1 MVKSDKITIS
11 KRNLRYLTRTIKKNN
26 IDNLKDKN
34 YIKHLDEY
42 LEYIVDYSNMSYN
55 YNIYLLN
62 CLSNQNLNQG

>member
-34 YIKHLDEY
+34 YIKYLDEY

-62 CLSNQNLNQG
+62 CLSSQNLNQG